1 MEASSEFG
9 QVVRGHE
16 SQVCTLRY
24 LATLTTDS
32 AMDPYD
38 VLYNFVYYPFST
50 TDLYTL
56 NTLKFHLNTYLTSQN
71 LVNLADQ
78 SYINIGAS
86 AILTSTLSTKGSAP
100 PEFMKRE
107 ELIKAIC
114 DKMQNWYRI
123 GSGEEAV
130 VKYVLRHFCH
140 FPHVLRP
147 CLLDGSC
154 WVTDLLPIVFLVR
167 VTWRG
172 VWRAGKANLKR
183 SP

>member
-1 MEASSEFG
+1 MHASLPRTPTPPPLPS
-9 QVVRGHE
+9 
-16 SQVCTLRY
+16 
-24 LATLTTDS
+24 TLTHSVTRPS
-32 AMDPYD
+32 IHD
-38 VLYNFVYYPFST
+38 VSHNFVFCPCST

-56 NTLKFHLNTYLTSQN
+56 PALKSHLNTYLTSQN

-86 AILTSTLSTKGSAP
+86 AILTSTLSTKGSIS

-130 VKYVLRHFCH
+130 VKYVVLHF
-140 FPHVLRP
+140 
-147 CLLDGSC
+147 
-154 WVTDLLPIVFLVR
+154 LPLFSRL
-167 VTWRG
+167 
-172 VWRAGKANLKR
+172 ASLFA
-183 SP
+183 